1 MGLFDFFKKK
11 ESKTALDQVYEFAI
25 KGFRNLAN
33 INNCA
38 PSSKISDDEMIKI
51 MTEVGQA
58 FRAASLQRGERI
70 VAGNMFTIMLYF
82 FQAYE
87 DFGERFYAEHLIYEV
102 DKYLVA
108 GLREGYKNDLKL
120 F

>member
-11 ESKTALDQVYEFAI
+11 ESQTALDQVNEFAI

-38 PSSKISDDEMIKI
+38 PSSKISDEEMIKI

-58 FRAASLQRGERI
+58 FRAASIQREERI
-70 VAGNMFTIMLYF
+70 VAGNMFMIIFTF
-82 FQAYE
+82 FQFYE
-87 DFGERFYAEHLIYEV
+87 QLGEEFYAEHLRYEI
-102 DKYLVA
+102 DKYLVE
-108 GLREGYKNDLKL
+108 GLREDYKKDLKL